1 MAHFVRVGAAAL
13 NQTPLAWE
21 NNVTNILKVISD
33 AQEKGVEFL
42 CLPELCI
49 TGYGCEDAFLA
60 EYVSTSA
67 IKALEL
73 IRQNTKGIAVVVGL
87 PIRIHNALYNCA
99 VFLANNR
106 LLGIVP
112 KQNLASDGIHYEPR
126 WFKAW
131 PAGQKVSV
139 KMGQT
144 QIPVGDLVFKING
157 TRIGFEICEDAWV
170 VGRPGNSLAKRA
182 VDVILNPSA
191 SHFAFGKNKIRKG
204 FVLEGS
210 RAFHCTYVYA
220 NLLGN
225 EAGRVVYDGD
235 TMIAQNGK
243 MITQG
248 DRFMFDNHS
257 LITADVNLERT
268 RTERVSNGSF
278 RPDFSD
284 ADVEFNFDPLDKSK
298 VPKFPSQPEDEDKY
312 EPNKFDEFEDA
323 SALALFDYM
332 RKSHSKGFVLSL
344 SGGAD
349 SSAVAC
355 MVNNMVDTGVEKL
368 GRDNFLAKAGL
379 KIDFDE
385 DLSDEE
391 KNGQVLS
398 NILTCVYQGTTNSS
412 PETFASAGLLAETLN
427 ANFINWSVDDLK
439 SLYIEKIEGAIGRNL
454 NWTHDDIALQ
464 NIQARVRAPG
474 VWMLANI
481 QGALL
486 LSTSNRSEAAVGYAT
501 MDGDTCGGLSPIAG
515 VDKQFILDWLKHL
528 QEDRFY
534 AAALADYNNLVP
546 TAELRPSDMK
556 QTDEDDLMP
565 YPVLEL
571 IEEYAIRD
579 KMSPQD
585 IVAYLSALQN
595 YKPEQITE
603 WVTKFFTLWSRNQWK
618 RERYA
623 PSFHFDDEN
632 LDPKSWCRWPILSG
646 SLV

>member
-1 MAHFVRVGAAAL
+1 
-13 NQTPLAWE
+13 
-21 NNVTNILKVISD
+21 
-33 AQEKGVEFL
+33 
-42 CLPELCI
+42 
-49 TGYGCEDAFLA
+49 
-60 EYVSTSA
+60 
-67 IKALEL
+67 
-73 IRQNTKGIAVVVGL
+73 
-87 PIRIHNALYNCA
+87 
-99 VFLANNR
+99 
-106 LLGIVP
+106 
-112 KQNLASDGIHYEPR
+112 
-126 WFKAW
+126 
-131 PAGQKVSV
+131 
-139 KMGQT
+139 MGQT
-144 QIPVGDLVFKING
+144 QVPVGDLVFKING
-157 TRIGFEICEDAWV
+157 ARVGFEICEDAWV
-170 VGRPGNSLAKRA
+170 VDRPGNSLAKRA

-191 SHFAFGKNKIRKG
+191 SHFAFGKNKVRKG

-243 MITQG
+243 MITHG
-248 DRFMFDNHS
+248 ERFTFKDWS
-257 LITADVNLERT
+257 LITADVDLERT
-268 RTERVSNGSF
+268 RTNRVSNGSF

-284 ADVEFNFDPLDKSK
+284 VDVDFNFDPIDKRK
-298 VPKFPSQPEDEDKY
+298 IPKFPSQPEEEDKY

-355 MVNNMVDTGVEKL
+355 MVNNMVETGIEKL

-385 DLSDEE
+385 ELSDEE
-391 KNGQVLS
+391 KNGQVIN

-412 PETFASAGLLAETLN
+412 PETLKSAKTLAEILN
-427 ANFINWSVDDLK
+427 ATFINWSVDDLK
-439 SLYIEKIEGAIGRNL
+439 SLYIEKVETALGRSL

-481 QGALL
+481 KGALL

-528 QEDRFY
+528 QKEESFY

-546 TAELRPSDMK
+546 TAELRPANMK

-571 IEEYAIRD
+571 IEEHAIRD

-585 IVAYLSALQN
+585 IVTYVCSETD
-595 YKPEQITE
+595 YKAEE
-603 WVTKFFTLWSRNQWK
+603 VAGWVAKFFNLWSRNQWK